1 MTNRDLMT
9 RRLYDYRTLTI
20 IGGVQSIYNKKII
33 IYKKIYIDDL
43 LDYLDM

>member
-20 IGGVQSIYNKKII
+20 IGGVQNIKKSSR
-33 IYKKIYIDDL
+33 YKRDYIEDL
-43 LDYLDM
+43 LDYLDI